1 MPQPRGSLQ
10 TSASFLD
17 RPNHRFTSKPPFT
30 TGFGGASPASSSVSP
45 EPLADI
51 FGAEPSVRDG
61 MVKFSFGRDARMHGT
76 SFGGSM
82 GLSTWAA
89 FSGSDD
95 AAVVG
100 GDFAMTADEVQPVLR
115 ALRDGGINIVA
126 VHNHM
131 IGETPAYYFVHFWG
145 KGPAADLAKGLR
157 GVLEAHGDAPG

>member
-1 MPQPRGSLQ
+1 
-10 TSASFLD
+10 
-17 RPNHRFTSKPPFT
+17 
-30 TGFGGASPASSSVSP
+30 
-45 EPLADI
+45 
-51 FGAEPSVRDG
+51 
-61 MVKFSFGRDARMHGT
+61 
-76 SFGGSM
+76 M